1 MPEEKEA
8 PASKKNSGL
17 EEAEKDIEGLKSKLE
32 DETAKSEDLLK
43 RLKYLQA
50 EFENYKK
57 RTAKEMEMFLELS
70 NQKIISSILPVID
83 DLERATESIK
93 DEEDANGVKMI
104 YDNFMKIVR
113 SEGLEEIGTVGEEFD
128 PFKHEAVAHV
138 ENDDLE
144 NNKIA
149 EVVQKGFSFKS
160 KVLRPSKVVVV
171 KNEPKEDDNGK
182 DNRG

>member
-1 MPEEKEA
+1 MPEEKA
-8 PASKKNSGL
+8 PESKNKSSL
-17 EEAEKDIEGLKSKLE
+17 ATSEEDIEGLKSKLE
-32 DETAKSEDLLK
+32 EETAKSEDLLK

-70 NQKIISSILPVID
+70 NQKIVSSILPVID

-93 DEEDANGVKMI
+93 DKEDANGVKMI
-104 YDNFMKIVR
+104 YDNFMEIVR

-128 PFKHEAVAHV
+128 PFKHEAVAQV

-160 KVLRPSKVVVV
+160 KVLRPSKVIVV
-171 KNEPKEDDNGK
+171 KNETKEGDDDE
-182 DNRG
+182 DNRD